1 MTFMGEI
8 RAWGDLQDAVRQHL
22 VRACSQHVPP
32 KAVNLDEILEAL
44 ELAPIRDEIVPVC
57 RELSSLR
64 LERGGKKTYNNMI
77 ACYFLDMAKVWQAL
91 RRVCASP
98 SEVCFV
104 IGDSAPYGV
113 YVPVIEWFGKLS
125 RAAGFDSWTF
135 EKLRDRNIKWKN
147 RKHRVPLCEG
157 RMWVRG

>member
-1 MTFMGEI
+1 
-8 RAWGDLQDAVRQHL
+8 
-22 VRACSQHVPP
+22 
-32 KAVNLDEILEAL
+32 
-44 ELAPIRDEIVPVC
+44 
-57 RELSSLR
+57 

-77 ACYFLDMAKVWQAL
+77 ACYFLDMAKVWRAL
-91 RRVCASP
+91 RRVCASS

-113 YVPVIEWFGKLS
+113 YVPVIEWFGKLAK
-125 RAAGFDSWTF
+125 AAGFDLWSF

-157 RMWVRG
+157 HLWVRG